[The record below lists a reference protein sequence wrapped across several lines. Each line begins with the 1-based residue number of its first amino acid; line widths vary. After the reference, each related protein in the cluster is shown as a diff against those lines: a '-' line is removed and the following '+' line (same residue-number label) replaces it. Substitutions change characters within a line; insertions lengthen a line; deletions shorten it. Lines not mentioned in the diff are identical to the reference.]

1 MPRKNALRKS
11 NQNAIVKLSFLLLFS
26 IPFIVLGLSS
36 NETFDTRRKAFEEL
50 KLSEANPCLISL
62 PNVNPYSLEVGKTVR
77 VSVDAKITNDYIDGI
92 QITDS
97 TGTNIYR
104 ESFTDDKTEIATT
117 FEFTPQNSGTIDM
130 LGILTKRS
138 GESVGCKISSPY
150 DIKGVRAIANNS
162 SPQFTSTPS
171 DSQPSQNI
179 KVGQNYEYTLT
190 ATDGDK
196 DRINYSYSFTPRA
209 DWLKEVVLE
218 DGANGSLKI
227 KFKGTP
233 DKPASYLAYVLIHD
247 GYSSHVSTQSW
258 IISAGQNEND
268 IPKIKITEPST
279 SLRINKG
286 ETFRASW
293 QATDLNHISHYNL
306 FMTNNPSDE
315 SKWIPVEKNLPYN
328 TNRYN
333 ITTQKLTPGTY
344 NLLVQATDNQTPAKT
359 GLGVS
364 KEIII
369 SRVSGSGENSNND
382 NQDTVDDQVI
392 ISQPQITNMSP
403 SNTDKITYFKPTIK
417 ATIVA
422 SDNEKINQDTI
433 LFKVN
438 DKDVSKSIK
447 INKVSDK
454 EFSLIYQ
461 PEENLS
467 AGEQKVE
474 ISFEDSAK
482 KKVSKSWTFSITQ
495 EESITKSKELDIF
508 GYVISRKTITIIVT
522 GIAIVTLAIISPFII
537 SSIWKK
543 DGKLGEDAVFLS
555 NKVVKTTPTETE
567 MFIMSNTDREEVRQ
581 KVENTPDTTSTETI
595 KEDKWDNFSAPL
607 LEEND
612 ENKAE
617 ENISEPTETELQQ
630 VEQPNT
636 ENNGLKD
643 ENTLTVENSITQADN
658 TYPDQDMHLEADQNV
673 TTVPKIEVENITE
686 DTNTS
691 TETLT
696 PRENQFTEQTE
707 TYIPQTS
714 PDVST
719 TLQSIDTISTP
730 SETQI
735 SDEEILQTIPD
746 TPLESVTQPEISEPI
761 SQPTDQEILQ
771 TIPNIPQPPAVE
783 DSQQQAEEPVYQP
796 IVEQP
801 VQPTESIPPLPEQ
814 TTPQQ
819 EQTIEEVQQNTQ
831 MPTIE
836 QQQLTTTTPDIAVPE
851 PEVPAPEDLQ
861 KIFEQIQKTE
871 D

>member
-1 MPRKNALRKS
+1 M
-11 NQNAIVKLSFLLLFS
+11 
-26 IPFIVLGLSS
+26 SS
-36 NETFDTRRKAFEEL
+36 
-50 KLSEANPCLISL
+50 
-62 PNVNPYSLEVGKTVR
+62 
-77 VSVDAKITNDYIDGI
+77 
-92 QITDS
+92 
-97 TGTNIYR
+97 
-104 ESFTDDKTEIATT
+104 
-117 FEFTPQNSGTIDM
+117 
-130 LGILTKRS
+130 
-138 GESVGCKISSPY
+138 
-150 DIKGVRAIANNS
+150 
-162 SPQFTSTPS
+162 
-171 DSQPSQNI
+171 
-179 KVGQNYEYTLT
+179 
-190 ATDGDK
+190 
-196 DRINYSYSFTPRA
+196 
-209 DWLKEVVLE
+209 
-218 DGANGSLKI
+218 
-227 KFKGTP
+227 
-233 DKPASYLAYVLIHD
+233 
-247 GYSSHVSTQSW
+247 
-258 IISAGQNEND
+258 
-268 IPKIKITEPST
+268 
-279 SLRINKG
+279 
-286 ETFRASW
+286 
-293 QATDLNHISHYNL
+293 
-306 FMTNNPSDE
+306 
-315 SKWIPVEKNLPYN
+315 
-328 TNRYN
+328 
-333 ITTQKLTPGTY
+333 
-344 NLLVQATDNQTPAKT
+344 
-359 GLGVS
+359 
-364 KEIII
+364 
-369 SRVSGSGENSNND
+369 
-382 NQDTVDDQVI
+382 
-392 ISQPQITNMSP
+392 

-495 EESITKSKELDIF
+495 EESITKSKELNIF

-567 MFIMSNTDREEVRQ
+567 MFIMSNADREEVRQ
-581 KVENTPDTTSTETI
+581 KVENTPDTSSTETI

-617 ENISEPTETELQQ
+617 ESISQPTETELQQ

-658 TYPDQDMHLEADQNV
+658 THPDQDMHLEADQNV
-673 TTVPKIEVENITE
+673 TTVPKIEVENIAE
-686 DTNTS
+686 DTSTS
-691 TETLT
+691 TKTLT
-696 PRENQFTEQTE
+696 PRENQFAEQTE

-714 PDVST
+714 SETFT
-719 TLQSIDTISTP
+719 TPAIDTVVKTVSTP

-746 TPLESVTQPEISEPI
+746 TPLESVTQPEILEPI

-771 TIPNIPQPPAVE
+771 TIPDMPQPPAVE
-783 DSQQQAEEPVYQP
+783 NSQQQAEEPVY
-796 IVEQP
+796 QP

-814 TTPQQ
+814 TIQQQ
-819 EQTIEEVQQNTQ
+819 EQTIEEVQQNIQ

-836 QQQLTTTTPDIAVPE
+836 QQQLNTTTPDIVE
-851 PEVPAPEDLQ
+851 PEAPAPEDLQ
-861 KIFEQIQKTE
+861 KIFEQIQKTG